1 MRFLTERT
9 LDLIGDFNIDEIGFS
24 KSPRQMVR
32 VENNVLKQ
40 FLSEGKDSV
49 LNLRV
54 KKSQVRSGIPR
65 QIDIEV
71 QFAGGCGLSK
81 ASNISK
87 PVELVANFGDLAGNK
102 SASMGILATSSSTAL
117 ERR

>member
-1 MRFLTERT
+1 M
-9 LDLIGDFNIDEIGFS
+9 
-24 KSPRQMVR
+24 
-32 VENNVLKQ
+32 
-40 FLSEGKDSV
+40 

-117 ERR
+117 RDVEVRLIGPSTGGSNITATLPIAGSPTDWKKHSMHCMSV